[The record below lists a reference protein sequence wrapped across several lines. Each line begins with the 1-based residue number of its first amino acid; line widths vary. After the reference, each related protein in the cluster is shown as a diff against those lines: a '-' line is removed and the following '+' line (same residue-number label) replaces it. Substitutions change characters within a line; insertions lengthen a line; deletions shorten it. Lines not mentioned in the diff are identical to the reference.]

1 MSKNTNVAQYKKVEL
16 WTNDCYSCDRH
27 NKYQPIRRFV
37 LDKQIPLANYVV
49 IKPITDM
56 KWQKQANQIKNS
68 YCIKMPFVMLEDEKG
83 VKKYM
88 DYDTFVE
95 EEVKVVKLKK
105 KLVKRTTSIKKK
117 EVRTVEIEKGEENGN

>member
-1 MSKNTNVAQYKKVEL
+1 MSKNTNVAQYEKVEL
-16 WTNDCYSCDRH
+16 WANDCYSCDRH
-27 NKYQPIRRFV
+27 NKYQLIRRFI

-49 IKPITDM
+49 IRPILDLR
-56 KWQKQANQIKNS
+56 WQKQAEQIKNS
-68 YCIKMPFVMLEDEKG
+68 YGINMPFVMLKDKKG
-83 VKKYM
+83 VRYM

-117 EVRTVEIEKGEENGN
+117 EVRTVEVEKGE